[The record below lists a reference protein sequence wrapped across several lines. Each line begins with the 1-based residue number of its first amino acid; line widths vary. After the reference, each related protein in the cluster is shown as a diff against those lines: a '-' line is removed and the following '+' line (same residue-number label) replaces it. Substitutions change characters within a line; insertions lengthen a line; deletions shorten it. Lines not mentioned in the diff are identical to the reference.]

1 MVKAERIAVIGA
13 GMAGLA
19 CARRLADAGCMP
31 IVFDKGRGIGGR
43 LATRRAR
50 DGRQFD
56 HGAQYITATAP
67 RFTALLNEAETA
79 GAAALWT
86 DGSDRP
92 HVVGTPGMTGLAKYL
107 ARGIEIRQGV
117 EVTALRESN
126 LGWTVTLTDGAEVFN
141 RVVVTVPAPQLSSL
155 LGPEHPMS
163 RDVVDVRLDPCLTL
177 MAAFDPDAP
186 RPFVTR
192 ADPDTPLAWIAQD
205 SSKPGRPAPA
215 CWVAQASP
223 VWSAEHLELDHE
235 ALVALMVPM
244 LCEQLGTEARNV
256 RYAAVH
262 RWRYARV
269 AVPLG
274 RPFARDGSCTLYAG
288 GDWCLGARVEAAWIS
303 GDAIAQDIL
312 A

>member
-1 MVKAERIAVIGA
+1 MVKAERIAVIGS

-19 CARRLADAGCMP
+19 CARRLTNAGCMP

-43 LATRRAR
+43 MATRQTA
-50 DGRQFD
+50 DGLQFD

-67 RFTALLNEAETA
+67 RFTTLLNEAATA
-79 GAAALWT
+79 EAAALWA

-92 HVVGTPGMTGLAKYL
+92 HVVGTPSMAGLAKYL
-107 ARGIEIRQGV
+107 AHGLDIRQGE
-117 EVTALRESN
+117 EVVALHETKH
-126 LGWTVTLTDGAEVFN
+126 GWRVTLADGAELFD
-141 RVVVTVPAPQLSSL
+141 RVVVTVPAPQVSNL
-155 LGPEHPMS
+155 LGPEHSIS
-163 RDVVDVRLDPCLTL
+163 REVAAVRLDPCLTL

-192 ADPDTPLAWIAQD
+192 TDANAPLAWIAQD
-205 SSKPGRPAPA
+205 SSKPARPAPA

-223 VWSAEHLELDHE
+223 AWSAEHLELDPE
-235 ALVALMVPM
+235 GLAALMLPM
-244 LCEQLGTEARNV
+244 LCEQLGMDAGAV
-256 RYAAVH
+256 RYAAAH

-274 RPFARDGSCTLYAG
+274 RLFARNPSGTLHVG
-288 GDWCLGARVEAAWIS
+288 GDWCLGARVEAAWTS

>member
-1 MVKAERIAVIGA
+1 MVKAERIAVIGS

-19 CARRLADAGCMP
+19 CARRLADAGYNP

-43 LATRRAR
+43 LATRRAP
-50 DGRQFD
+50 DGWQFD

-67 RFTALLNEAETA
+67 RFAALLNEAETA
-79 GAAALWT
+79 GAAALWA

-92 HVVGTPGMTGLAKYL
+92 HVVGTPGMTGLPKYL

-126 LGWTVTLTDGAEVFN
+126 LGWTVTLADGAEVFD
-141 RVVVTVPAPQLSSL
+141 RVVVTVPAPQLSTL
-155 LGPEHPMS
+155 LGPEQPLSHE
-163 RDVVDVRLDPCLTL
+163 VAGVRLDPCLTV

-186 RPFVTR
+186 QPFVTR
-192 ADPDTPLAWIAQD
+192 ADPDAPLAWIAQD

-223 VWSAEHLELDHE
+223 AWSAAHLEF
-235 ALVALMVPM
+235 APNAIVALMLPM
-244 LCEQLGTEARNV
+244 LCKHLGTDGLAV

-274 RPFARDGSCTLYAG
+274 RPFARDASCTLYAG